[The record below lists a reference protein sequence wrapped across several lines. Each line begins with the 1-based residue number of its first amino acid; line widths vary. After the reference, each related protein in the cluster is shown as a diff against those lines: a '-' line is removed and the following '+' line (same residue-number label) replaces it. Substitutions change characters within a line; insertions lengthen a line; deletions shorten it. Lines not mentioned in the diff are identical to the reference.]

1 MGKIKVDQIE
11 ERVSSNGVE
20 ILSTPKVD
28 TISELTSAAGV
39 TVDGVLLK
47 DSQVSTDVINEK
59 TSATGVT
66 IDGVLLKDGAVQNA
80 TISGTTL
87 TDYVE
92 SDVALTSSSGVMS
105 IDLSSGNTGSITLS
119 ENITDIDFT
128 NVPTN
133 GTSNFTMKVTQD
145 GTGSRT
151 MAINAITVNG
161 GSDVTGLTSGGAGV
175 TLSTAASSVDL
186 VSFLFFDAA
195 TPLIN
200 VLTDFQ

>member
-66 IDGVLLKDGAVQNA
+66 IDGVLLKDGEIIGAKF
-80 TISGTTL
+80 
-87 TDYVE
+87 TDYSE
-92 SDVALTSSSGVMS
+92 KDVALSSTSGVVAV
-105 IDLSSGNTGSITLS
+105 DLANGNTGSLTLT
-119 ENITDIDFT
+119 ENVTDIDFT
-128 NVPTN
+128 NVPTD
-133 GTSNFTMKVTQD
+133 GTAGFTMKITQD
-145 GTGSRT
+145 ASTAYT
-151 MAINAITVNG
+151 VAINAVTVN
-161 GSDVTGLTSGGAGV
+161 TSAATVKTAGGAGFTMSS
-175 TLSTAASSVDL
+175 TLGGIDL
-186 VSFLFFDAA
+186 VTFLFFDADA
-195 TPLIN
+195 SN
-200 VLTDFQ
+200 VFLNAIQDFS